1 MYWYLIPVKSQ
12 ENLLIFKVMLKV
24 YDYSASPLIHD
35 YLFHTT
41 NIIEDYEVSKKVYKI
56 IIA

>member
-1 MYWYLIPVKSQ
+1 
-12 ENLLIFKVMLKV
+12 MLKV